1 MHIPVLLTET
11 IKALNIKKNGIYL
24 DLTIGLGG
32 HSKAILK
39 ELNGSGFLYGFDQDQ
54 EAIKKAKENLK
65 DYHNFKIIK
74 ANFKDFKANLKK
86 EGIEKV
92 DGILIDLGVSSLQ
105 IDNSQRG
112 FSYMVDGPLD
122 MRMDRDNPLTAESI
136 LNSYSEAQL
145 VNILKE
151 YGEIYYA
158 KPLVTEIIKK
168 RPLKTSFDLVK
179 ITDKFKVRKGHSA
192 KQVFQALRIYLN
204 DELTVLKLMLD
215 DALEVLNQGGRI
227 ACLTFHSLE
236 DKIVK
241 DKFKVVTEEKIIKGL
256 PTLPKEMPFKYYKKK
271 ILPSIKEVKSN
282 PRSKSAIL
290 RAIIKN

>member
-54 EAIKKAKENLK
+54 EAINKAKENLK

-145 VNILKE
+145 INILKE

>member
-54 EAIKKAKENLK
+54 EAINKAKENLK

-241 DKFKVVTEEKIIKGL
+241 DKFKAVTEEKIIKGL

>member
-54 EAIKKAKENLK
+54 EAINKAKENLK

-145 VNILKE
+145 INILKE

-192 KQVFQALRIYLN
+192 KQVFQALRIYLMMN
-204 DELTVLKLMLD
+204 
-215 DALEVLNQGGRI
+215 
-227 ACLTFHSLE
+227 
-236 DKIVK
+236 
-241 DKFKVVTEEKIIKGL
+241 
-256 PTLPKEMPFKYYKKK
+256 
-271 ILPSIKEVKSN
+271 
-282 PRSKSAIL
+282 
-290 RAIIKN
+290 

>member
-227 ACLTFHSLE
+227 VCLTFHSLE